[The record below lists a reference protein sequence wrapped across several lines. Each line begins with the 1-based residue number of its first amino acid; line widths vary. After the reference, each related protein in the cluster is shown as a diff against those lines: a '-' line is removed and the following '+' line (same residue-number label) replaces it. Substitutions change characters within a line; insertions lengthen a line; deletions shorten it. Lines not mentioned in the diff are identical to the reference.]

1 MLLFALK
8 TLRPLTYKFW
18 ATGLSK
24 LNFLFNWLRN
34 LDSRPRLGLSIMF
47 GMTVFLLVPASI
59 ALDTRIL
66 AGWTSG
72 ILLFL
77 TVIFV
82 MMNGT
87 TPQKTLSRS
96 QRQEAQHAV
105 VFLLVIATACTSIFA
120 IALMQID
127 NQNLSELALV
137 TEEGLSIAAII
148 CSWLLTHTTFALHY
162 AALYYS
168 KDCWLGQE
176 NCDGGLNFPGE
187 ELPDYWDFMYFSFTI
202 GMTAQTSDVAI
213 TSNSM
218 RQLSLAHGLV
228 AFFFYMVILAS
239 GVNTASGLI

>member
-8 TLRPLTYKFW
+8 TLRPLTYQFW

-24 LNFLFNWLRN
+24 LRFLFDWLRN
-34 LDSRPRLGLSIMF
+34 LDSRPRLGLSIML

-59 ALDTRIL
+59 ALDIRIL
-66 AGWTSG
+66 AGWTSS
-72 ILLFL
+72 ILFFL
-77 TVIFV
+77 TVVVF
-82 MMNGT
+82 MMNDA
-87 TPQKTLSRS
+87 TPQKTLSRV
-96 QRQEAQHAV
+96 QRQEAQPSV
-105 VFLLVIATACTSIFA
+105 VFLLVITTACASIFA
-120 IALMQID
+120 IALMQTD
-127 NQNLSELALV
+127 NQKLSGLALFI
-137 TEEGLSIAAII
+137 EEGLSIVAII
-148 CSWLLTHTTFALHY
+148 CSWLLTHTTFALLY
-162 AALYYS
+162 ATLYYG
-168 KDCWLGQE
+168 KDCWLE
-176 NCDGGLNFPGE
+176 REDCNGGLDFPGE